1 MKFVNGILAGLLLSG
16 AALAQQSTGAT
27 SAPQN
32 NPSAS
37 QSGTSGSPQTASPRF
52 APGTVIPVELTK
64 SIDAK
69 KAKSGD
75 DIEARVTQ
83 DLKAGNGQVIMPKDT
98 KVRGHV
104 TEAQPRNKEQKESQV
119 GIVFDHAVMKNGGD
133 VAMPMSIQAIIGPTA
148 LNPAPN
154 NAASAGQSTQ
164 PSPAGG
170 TPGGNVGGRSTGT
183 GSSGSPSSVSPSS
196 AGGEAPAEAQPG
208 TGSNQPI
215 TASTQGV
222 VGISNLKLSP
232 TEDGKTGSVVS
243 SEKSNVK
250 LDSGTLMLLR
260 VNQ

>member
-1 MKFVNGILAGLLLSG
+1 
-16 AALAQQSTGAT
+16 
-27 SAPQN
+27 
-32 NPSAS
+32 
-37 QSGTSGSPQTASPRF
+37 
-52 APGTVIPVELTK
+52 
-64 SIDAK
+64 
-69 KAKSGD
+69 
-75 DIEARVTQ
+75 VTQ
-83 DLKAGNGQVIMPKDT
+83 DLKAGNGQVIVPKDT
-98 KVRGHV
+98 KVMGHV

-119 GIVFDHAVMKNGGD
+119 GIVFDHAVMKNGSD

-148 LNPAPN
+148 LNPAQN
-154 NAASAGQSTQ
+154 NAGGAAGQSTP

-170 TPGGNVGGRSTGT
+170 MPTGNAGGRSTGM
-183 GSSGSPSSVSPSS
+183 GSSGSPSTVSPST

-222 VGISNLKLSP
+222 VGISNLKLSA

-243 SEKSNVK
+243 SEKTNVK

>member
-1 MKFVNGILAGLLLSG
+1 MKLVNGILAGLLMSG

-27 SAPQN
+27 SPPQN

-37 QSGTSGSPQTASPRF
+37 QSGTSSVPQTTASPRF

-69 KAKSGD
+69 KVKSGD
-75 DIEARVTQ
+75 NVEARVTQ
-83 DLKAGNGQVIMPKDT
+83 DLKAG
-98 KVRGHV
+98 KVVGHV

-119 GIVFDHAVMKNGGD
+119 GIVFDHAVMKNGSD

-148 LNPAPN
+148 LNPVSN
-154 NAASAGQSTQ
+154 NAGGAAGQSTP

-170 TPGGNVGGRSTGT
+170 MPTGNAGGRSTGM
-183 GSSGSPSSVSPSS
+183 GSSGSPSTVSPSS